1 MLVTS
6 SSESDLSEPEHLIEE
21 FEVSATIGKLQ
32 HLKHNYELKFFLLHL
47 LGENSNDENDMDM
60 DVVSGRDSE
69 RNGSQLFEFSTTQR
83 NNTMAE
89 KDTILPELDLPMH

>member
-1 MLVTS
+1 
-6 SSESDLSEPEHLIEE
+6 
-21 FEVSATIGKLQ
+21 
-32 HLKHNYELKFFLLHL
+32 
-47 LGENSNDENDMDM
+47 MDM

-69 RNGSQLFEFSTTQR
+69 SNGSQLFEFSTTQR